1 MSRPEDYAILTHASR
16 GSLSNTL
23 MRTLKEFAQNVHH
36 FILVNQIVVFLK
48 ETTELFENLSQDFKA
63 LLLDFRFSGDKTL
76 LQFAVNSFD
85 HVVS

>member
-16 GSLSNTL
+16 GSLSYTL

-36 FILVNQIVVFLK
+36 FILVNQIIVFLK
-48 ETTELFENLSQDFKA
+48 ETTKLFENLSQDFKA
-63 LLLDFRFSGDKTL
+63 LLLNFRFAGVKTL